1 MDYGWIKA
9 EPEHFQSLLIYGT
22 NSYLGRNERSRL
34 MMENLNSGYVALAFV
49 GIVFFGLQF
58 WWISMTIRN
67 GTNER
72 ALVNQNQTD
81 EIKNRLEKIFAKS
94 E

>member
-1 MDYGWIKA
+1 
-9 EPEHFQSLLIYGT
+9 
-22 NSYLGRNERSRL
+22 
-34 MMENLNSGYVALAFV
+34 MMENINGGYVALALV

-72 ALVNQNQTD
+72 VLVNQNQT
-81 EIKNRLEKIFAKS
+81 EELKNRLEKIFSKS
-94 E
+94 D